1 MDQRR
6 EPILNVPAVVVL
18 VLLTIG
24 IIHAVRALL
33 LTDDFDRALVFTFGF
48 VPARYTSGGV
58 ADILP
63 GGFGADIWTFV
74 TYGLL
79 HADLT
84 HLGFNAVW
92 LLAFASPVARRF
104 GAMLFLPFF
113 FVTVAAGAVAHLIM
127 HSGELS
133 PMIGASAAISG
144 TMGAATRFAFQPG
157 GSLDFWRSH
166 DQDPDQIPAAP
177 LMVALRNPR
186 VLTFVGVWFALNLLF
201 GIGSFAFVG
210 AEQSIAWEA
219 HVGGFLAGLLLFSVF
234 DPVAPQTWQPE
245 ETPKEEQSTLH

>member
-18 VLLTIG
+18 VLLALG
-24 IIHAVRALL
+24 IIHAIRTLVLS
-33 LTDDFDRALVFTFGF
+33 DDLDRAVVFTFGF

-63 GGFGADIWTFV
+63 GGFGAEIWTFV

-104 GAMLFLPFF
+104 GAVRFLIFF
-113 FVTVAAGAVAHLIM
+113 FVTVAAGAVAHLLT
-127 HSGELS
+127 HSGDLS

-157 GSLDFWRSH
+157 GSLDFFRPH
-166 DQDPDQIPAAP
+166 GHDPDQIPAAP

-186 VLTFVGVWFALNLLF
+186 VLTFVGVWFGLNLLF

-219 HVGGFLAGLLLFSVF
+219 HVGGFLAGLLLFSAF
-234 DPVAPQTWQPE
+234 DPVAPWRPEPEQQEQQP
-245 ETPKEEQSTLH
+245 TLH

>member
-6 EPILNVPAVVVL
+6 EPILNVPAAVVL
-18 VLLTIG
+18 VLSVIG
-24 IIHAVRALL
+24 IIHAVRALVFS
-33 LTDDFDRALVFTFGF
+33 DDFDRFVVFTFGF
-48 VPARYTSGGV
+48 VPARYSGGGV

-84 HLGFNAVW
+84 HLFFNGFW
-92 LLAFASPVARRF
+92 LLAFGSPVARRF
-104 GAMLFLPFF
+104 GAMRFLAFF
-113 FVTVAAGAVAHLIM
+113 FVTVAAGAVAHLIT
-127 HSGELS
+127 HAGELS

-144 TMGAATRFAFQPG
+144 TMGAATRFAFQRG
-157 GSLDFWRSH
+157 GSLDFFRPH
-166 DQDPDQIPAAP
+166 GHDPDHIPAAP
-177 LMVALRNPR
+177 LLVALRNPR

-219 HVGGFLAGLLLFSVF
+219 HVGGFVAGLLLFSAF

-245 ETPKEEQSTLH
+245 EQEQQPTLH